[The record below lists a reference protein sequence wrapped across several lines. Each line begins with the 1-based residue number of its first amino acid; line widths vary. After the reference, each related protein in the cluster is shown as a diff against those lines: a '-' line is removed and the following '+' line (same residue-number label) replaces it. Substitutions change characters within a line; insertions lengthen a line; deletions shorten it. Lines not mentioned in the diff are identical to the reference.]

1 MSKRASLPPAVA
13 HEVRDSCMCLH
24 TQRAARALA
33 RRFDEAFAPLNLT
46 HGQYSLLM
54 FLSGPAPTGMAA
66 LAQALAIDRTTL
78 TANLKPLERRKLV
91 EIGVDRNDK
100 RSRKLRLTQAGK
112 RLLSKAVPIWR
123 RSHAELDRRFSREQ
137 LGAMRSGLTEL
148 I

>member
-1 MSKRASLPPAVA
+1 
-13 HEVRDSCMCLH
+13 MCLH

-112 RLLSKAVPIWR
+112 RVGSP
-123 RSHAELDRRFSREQ
+123 
-137 LGAMRSGLTEL
+137 GTEL
-148 I
+148 EFAL